1 LLFEVPFDNDGGDVS
16 DTFLYQVGALTGFAT
31 APLYAVLHEACYGGQ
46 GEGTR
51 WAAQR
56 VRPEFP
62 EFDARAALE
71 AGAPVMF
78 TGEMI
83 YPWMFDLDP
92 ALRPLREAAEIL
104 ATGRLAAADD
114 PARLAVSEVPAAAA
128 VYFRDMYV
136 PVDLSLRTAS
146 AIRGLKPWVT
156 SEYEHD
162 GLRVSRGRVLDHL
175 IAMNRGE
182 V

>member
-1 LLFEVPFDNDGGDVS
+1 MGWGGESPAGHDCAR
-16 DTFLYQVGALTGFAT
+16 TARRQVAAGRSRALSRKGRRRIRSAH
-31 APLYAVLHEACYGGQ
+31 APRRTLPSE
-46 GEGTR
+46 R
-51 WAAQR
+51 R
-56 VRPEFP
+56 
-62 EFDARAALE
+62 
-71 AGAPVMF
+71 
-78 TGEMI
+78 
-83 YPWMFDLDP
+83 
-92 ALRPLREAAEIL
+92 RPLREAAEIL
-104 ATGRLAAADD
+104 ANAGDWPPLYD

-162 GLRVSRGRVLDHL
+162 GLRVSGGRVLDRL